1 MNIEELTEKVKRWSE
16 ERGILEH
23 STYEKQIEKF
33 FSERSE
39 LFTTDDAEDSYG
51 DQMVC
56 LINAS
61 FLFRQDVIKT
71 DFIDYDF
78 ASKIELKLSIGQI
91 RGAIETLHNEIER
104 CTLSPEVCFK
114 KAWDSIK
121 HRVGLMIGG
130 KFVKWDNLT
139 HEQCL
144 EVAESGQLMKPD
156 VDLDHCKSFCTEE
169 QWWHIR
175 EAERLTHDL

>member
-1 MNIEELTEKVKRWSE
+1 MNIEELIEKVKQWSE

-23 STYEKQIEKF
+23 STYEKQIEKL
-33 FSERSE
+33 FSERAE
-39 LFTTDDAEDSYG
+39 IFTTDDLEDSYG

-56 LINAS
+56 LINAGLLHDGRKIFGVEPKS
-61 FLFRQDVIKT
+61 FMSLMER
-71 DFIDYDF
+71 
-78 ASKIELKLSIGQI
+78 ELCVGPFEAMHGLELQI
-91 RGAIETLHNEIER
+91 LDAGLE
-104 CTLSPEVCFK
+104 PEVCFE
-114 KAWDSIK
+114 KAWDAIK

-139 HEQCL
+139 HEQCI

-169 QWWHIR
+169 QWWQIR